1 MNVSDV
7 KERFDRGKQIKYL
20 FFWSHR
26 PNPDGTIGK
35 TCLSQCFD
43 ARFELNGIHDRTAEH
58 YMMAEKA
65 RLFDDRIL
73 FPEILAANHPRQT
86 QTLGRKIQGFQEAI
100 WNEHRF
106 QIVVDGN
113 LAKFQQNPPLQAF
126 ILSTRSQ
133 ILVEA
138 SPDDRIWGIGL
149 AADNPNIN
157 NPHLWQGT
165 NLLGFALMDVRQ
177 SLQRDRQV

>member
-7 KERFDRGKQIKYL
+7 KDRFDRREPLDYL

-26 PNPDGTIGK
+26 PNPDGSIGK
-35 TCLSQCFD
+35 TCFSQW
-43 ARFELNGIHDRTAEH
+43 FEASFEIDGIRYQTAEH
-58 YMMAEKA
+58 YMMASKA
-65 RLFDDRIL
+65 RLFDDRAL
-73 FPEILAANHPRQT
+73 LPEILAANHPRQT
-86 QTLGRKIQGFQEAI
+86 QILGRKIQGFEESI

-106 QIVVDGN
+106 QIVVAGN
-113 LAKFQQNPPLQAF
+113 LAKFQQSPPLQAF
-126 ILSTRSQ
+126 LLSTQDR

-149 AADNPNIN
+149 AADNPNIE

-165 NLLGFALMDVRQ
+165 NLLGFALMEVR
-177 SLQRDRQV
+177 SRL